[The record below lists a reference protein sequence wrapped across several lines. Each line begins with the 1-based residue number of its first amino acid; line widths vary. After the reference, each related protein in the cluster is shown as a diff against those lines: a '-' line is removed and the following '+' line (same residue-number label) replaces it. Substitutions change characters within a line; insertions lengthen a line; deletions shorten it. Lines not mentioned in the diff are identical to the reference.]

1 MAFFLLKMVNCF
13 KIRFR
18 VSDQAIEMLVDCG
31 CETNASD
38 GVEILAGLPHDFYK
52 QVHKF
57 LW

>member
-52 QVHKF
+52 
-57 LW
+57 